1 MCIFLLFYYFYINK
15 FLLIWQPLIL
25 VYTNLDMF
33 YKALLVHGELNFF
46 FMLTTI
52 INYNSKKNQNLECCF
67 TQKFVAEG
75 SAKV

>member
-33 YKALLVHGELNFF
+33 YKALLVHGELIFF
-46 FMLTTI
+46 YAY
-52 INYNSKKNQNLECCF
+52 NYN
-67 TQKFVAEG
+67 
-75 SAKV
+75 